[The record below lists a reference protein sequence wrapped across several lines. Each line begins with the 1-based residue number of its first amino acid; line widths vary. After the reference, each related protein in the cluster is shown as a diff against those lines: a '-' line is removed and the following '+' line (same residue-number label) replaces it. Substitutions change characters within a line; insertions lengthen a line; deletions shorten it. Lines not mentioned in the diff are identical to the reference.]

1 MSDSASGSE
10 PTGGGGPL
18 SGSDLE
24 LLAGLARANEWTRSL
39 LCTLGRRGTWLR
51 RHEPDRADAL
61 LRAVSAWPWYKAGQ
75 FLFDLLEW
83 EDFMIDGPPS
93 PEFPGNVDE
102 VALKRLVGLFRLA
115 AFQMDTSLPAWG
127 LDEDRTPA
135 PIRPVPA
142 DLPPLEPGYYL
153 YQDVVLGVLL
163 SVSTN
168 ETPDPGAAGQA

>member
-1 MSDSASGSE
+1 MSDSASGPRPS
-10 PTGGGGPL
+10 GGDGPL

-51 RHEPDRADAL
+51 HREPDRADAL

-83 EDFMIDGPPS
+83 EDFMVDGPPS
-93 PEFPGNVDE
+93 PEFPGDVDE
-102 VALKRLVGLFRLA
+102 VALKRLVGLLRLA
-115 AFQMDTSLPAWG
+115 AFQIDATLPAWAP
-127 LDEDRTPA
+127 DDNRTHA
-135 PIRPVPA
+135 AAQRVPA

-168 ETPDPGAAGQA
+168 GTSDPGTAGRA